1 MKATLG
7 FTTELLH
14 CPSLSDQFHT
24 AVTTY
29 IFKLFVVLSVTV
41 RLLACV
47 QQWNGLSLC
56 PSMTPN
62 WSLNPHAPKRSPR
75 RRARHC
81 SSDVTALWLT
91 GWWEGFTRSP
101 RAKTLPR
108 SFKSINTL
116 RRTHPLTFTPGVNL
130 MWKMEITFHIS
141 GFHLLFFPSLRRKKS
156 SRINPADAAGV
167 FWLTRETFK
176 AAGNLKEKL
185 KLVLHFPHLALLFF
199 TQTMFWKH
207 RLVESNWPALIGND
221 LIFTLSQ
228 EMRFK

>member
-1 MKATLG
+1 M
-7 FTTELLH
+7 
-14 CPSLSDQFHT
+14 
-24 AVTTY
+24 
-29 IFKLFVVLSVTV
+29 FKLFVVLSVSV

-47 QQWNGLSLC
+47 RQWNGLSLC

-62 WSLNPHAPKRSPR
+62 WSLNPHPPTRSPR
-75 RRARHC
+75 TRARHC
-81 SSDVTALWLT
+81 SSDVTAPWLT

-116 RRTHPLTFTPGVNL
+116 RRTHPLTFIPRVNS

-141 GFHLLFFPSLRRKKS
+141 GFHLLFFFLSQKKKP
-156 SRINPADAAGV
+156 SRINLADAAGV

-176 AAGNLKEKL
+176 AAGNLREKL
-185 KLVLHFPHLALLFF
+185 KLVLHFPLFALLFLHKLSY
-199 TQTMFWKH
+199 WKH
-207 RLVESNWPALIGND
+207 RPVESNWPALLSND
-221 LIFTLSQ
+221 FIFTLSQ